1 MKKMICAAYQ
11 NKGKASEVLKIVE
24 RDIPEPKTNEV
35 RVRLAASGINP
46 SDVKM
51 RAGAGNNSTDMPFP
65 EVIPHSD
72 GAGILDAIG
81 DESPAMTDIT
91 GHSISLGERVYLFNA
106 GWQRAHGTAGEY
118 VTLPADQVIALPDQA
133 SFSHGACLGIP
144 AMTAAHAVLTGRNV
158 KGGSILVSG
167 GGGAVGRYAI
177 QMAKAAGAK
186 QIIATAS
193 TPLSMATAKDA
204 GADHVFDYQMDNLEV
219 AIMDHSGGIDHAIEP
234 EFGRNVDMLAAVLKE
249 SATITSYGSAAI
261 MRPEIPFYPLMF
273 KNITLTMMLV
283 YLMDY
288 DARKTVAKAIR
299 GWLRDGAITEHLAA
313 LLPLKDIAKGHEM
326 VEQGGKSG
334 SVILKISDQL

>member
-1 MKKMICAAYQ
+1 
-11 NKGKASEVLKIVE
+11 
-24 RDIPEPKTNEV
+24 
-35 RVRLAASGINP
+35 
-46 SDVKM
+46 
-51 RAGAGNNSTDMPFP
+51 
-65 EVIPHSD
+65 
-72 GAGILDAIG
+72 
-81 DESPAMTDIT
+81 
-91 GHSISLGERVYLFNA
+91 
-106 GWQRAHGTAGEY
+106 
-118 VTLPADQVIALPDQA
+118 
-133 SFSHGACLGIP
+133 
-144 AMTAAHAVLTGRNV
+144 
-158 KGGSILVSG
+158 
-167 GGGAVGRYAI
+167 
-177 QMAKAAGAK
+177 
-186 QIIATAS
+186 
-193 TPLSMATAKDA
+193 
-204 GADHVFDYQMDNLEV
+204 
-219 AIMDHSGGIDHAIEP
+219 MDHSCGIDHAIEP